1 MGRSSFASGPA
12 PSIPIAMRT
21 PRRTIRPMHH
31 VDAGRPETLMRL
43 QGSSL
48 ARSGMRWANRWLGP
62 LAAIPVSVR
71 GHRLHPRTFDRRIA
85 AELARWSR
93 GTSGMLDLW
102 RERCR
107 PGTIA
112 LDIGANLGL
121 YTLEASD
128 AVGPSGE
135 VLAVE
140 PAPENADSIARAV
153 AGSGRRNIRLLRAAA
168 VDRTGPIALGLR
180 GDHGG
185 DHRVL
190 VEDDQRTMIEV
201 EGLRLDEAID
211 VNREVSAIKLDVQGA
226 EGLALAGLAET
237 LDRSASLSILMEF
250 WPDGMRHL
258 GTDPK
263 TLLRDLASK
272 GYRPSIFQPRSG
284 RLEPA
289 GDPDTLVERS
299 VRCGF
304 TDLLFARPTS

>member
-1 MGRSSFASGPA
+1 MGRPSFSLRPA
-12 PSIPIAMRT
+12 PSNPLALRN
-21 PRRTIRPMHH
+21 PRRTIRTMRH
-31 VDAGRPETLMRL
+31 VDAGRPEPLMRL
-43 QGSSL
+43 QGSRL

-62 LAAIPVSVR
+62 LANLPISVR
-71 GHRLHPRTFDRRIA
+71 GHRLHPRTFDRRLA

-93 GTSGMLDLW
+93 STAGMLDLW

-190 VEDDQRTMIEV
+190 VEDDRRTMIEV

-211 VNREVSAIKLDVQGA
+211 ANREVSAIKLDVQGA
-226 EGLALAGLAET
+226 EGLALAGLVET
-237 LDRSASLSILMEF
+237 LDRSTSLSILMEF
-250 WPDGMRHL
+250 WPDGLRRL

-263 TLLRDLASK
+263 TLIHELATR
-272 GYRPSIFQPRSG
+272 GYVPSVFQPRSG
-284 RLEPA
+284 RLESV
-289 GDPDTLVERS
+289 GDADALVEHSR
-299 VRCGF
+299 RRGF
-304 TDLLFARPTS
+304 TDLLFARAKP